1 MLYYDAKSKFD
12 YYKPKYLVLTSAK
25 WDHFNVFPQ
34 EDLYLQRFNRLVQ
47 NVPKKGLIVAC
58 KNGENLDRV
67 LEHARCRIVYYVGNE
82 YQGKLNVL
90 GQYHRQ
96 NASGALVLA
105 RELGIDQV
113 TISSS
118 LADFRGVKRRLEVRL
133 RTKTVVVIEDF
144 AQHPYKISESVAAVK
159 EVFGGYKV
167 IVVLDPFASI
177 LRSNEILPFFAGRFG
192 LAANIFIRKIKVAPS
207 KSKRVTGP
215 DLVTAIG
222 KKAEYVP
229 VDDTLIA
236 KIKHEVGDVPSVVLV
251 CSSGGIEPFIQSLI
265 RKLR

>member
-1 MLYYDAKSKFD
+1 M
-12 YYKPKYLVLTSAK
+12 
-25 WDHFNVFPQ
+25 
-34 EDLYLQRFNRLVQ
+34 
-47 NVPKKGLIVAC
+47 
-58 KNGENLDRV
+58 
-67 LEHARCRIVYYVGNE
+67 
-82 YQGKLNVL
+82 
-90 GQYHRQ
+90 
-96 NASGALVLA
+96 
-105 RELGIDQV
+105 GIDQV